1 MSRTHTHFPPSN
13 PTQPPLTHT
22 QCFDPFPTDSQRN
35 DWTCQCPLPSTGKK
49 TKGPAECAFKGEC
62 DVLANAKVCTDAGQT
77 CVDPDVATENDWM
90 CICVAPQTGHA
101 GLMEKGLCGVDEC
114 KATCP
119 TCEAG
124 VCGKAG
130 QVCHDPDV
138 SVEGNW
144 VCKCAP
150 PMIGAEG
157 AQTPAAECRG
167 KACPDYAHDDCDAEA
182 NCEWDETLH
191 CIDKRTPPPPVWTI
205 KCVLYDEAEKCAK
218 DPFCK
223 WTGTACANECGAV
236 TNSTKCAEA
245 ETCRWDAIE
254 GCIPDRTPE
263 PAGWT
268 LKCSLYGDTDQC
280 KADPHCQWN
289 AATNCTAVCGDFTEQ
304 KPCNATAECKWD
316 ESEKCVSTR
325 EPPAPRFVH
334 KCVLQGDEA
343 SCTNDPHCVWENQR
357 CKPSCWASMDEATCA
372 QNELCVW
379 GGGGEWG
386 PDKCQT
392 KRTPAPGYTL
402 ECKKNTAEDACKQD
416 PLCAWNAAKAACE
429 STKCAQTTEATCNAD
444 RYCQWNAFESTCY
457 LKCESLQGFPE
468 CNQAAHCTYDD
479 NERCV
484 AKGTPAPPGME
495 CSMTKQSECNA
506 DPQCDWSEEKGKCF
520 VMTCTGYTGEPRC
533 TEDARCLW
541 QGELGKCYWR
551 CENVKLDTTCA
562 DDARCTWS
570 ANETRCHAKQCPAFL
585 SEDRC
590 TANATDH
597 CAWEADKTCRSECA
611 AETLKT
617 SCDLREFCMWDEEE
631 KCIAK
636 KDEPPYSLCPLLP
649 DKETCDITTGCVW
662 DPVEKCLYELRRGAP
677 PVEGDDDDDCWWC
690 WLLLALLLLCC
701 SCCIAAFLFLR
712 KRQQHKDEEDDKWNT
727 HFHAQLDDEAELD
740 EVEDKED
747 EKEQSLIQS
756 EMSPHSKSTA
766 APEDDI

>member
-1 MSRTHTHFPPSN
+1 MPDGTGNVCELNGQTCDDPH
-13 PTQPPLTHT
+13 PTTA
-22 QCFDPFPTDSQRN
+22 SKS
-35 DWTCQCPLPSTGKK
+35 DWTCTCPNGVQQAITSPVPECKVGK
-49 TKGPAECAFKGEC
+49 
-62 DVLANAKVCTDAGQT
+62 
-77 CVDPDVATENDWM
+77 
-90 CICVAPQTGHA
+90 
-101 GLMEKGLCGVDEC
+101 DEC
-114 KATCP
+114 VEGPSAAVKECVHVPRYTEAGCLCECGWLAGGTL
-119 TCEAG
+119 CEAG
-124 VCGKAG
+124 C
-130 QVCHDPDV
+130 CNPDQQADGDWCYV
-138 SVEGNW
+138 D
-144 VCKCAP
+144 K
-150 PMIGAEG
+150 
-157 AQTPAAECRG
+157 T
-167 KACPDYAHDDCDAEA
+167 DAY
-182 NCEWDETLH
+182 NQNKPQCLTR
-191 CIDKRTPPPPVWTI
+191 CT
-205 KCVLYDEAEKCAK
+205 
-218 DPFCK
+218 
-223 WTGTACANECGAV
+223 NECSAV

-268 LKCSLYGDTDQC
+268 RKCPLYDDADQC
-280 KADPHCQWN
+280 KADPHCQWD

-357 CKPSCWASMDEATCA
+357 CKPSCWASMDEATCV

-402 ECKKNTAEDACKQD
+402 DCKKSMAEDACKQD
-416 PLCAWNAAKAACE
+416 PMCAWNTEKAACE
-429 STKCAQTTEATCNAD
+429 STKCVQTTEATCNAD

-468 CNQAAHCTYDD
+468 CNKAAHCMYDD

-541 QGELGKCYWR
+541 QGELSKCYWR
-551 CENVKLDTTCA
+551 CENVKLDTTCVN
-562 DDARCTWS
+562 DARCTWS
-570 ANETRCHAKQCPAFL
+570 ANETRCHVKQCPAFL

-597 CAWEADKTCRSECA
+597 CASDVPLGVRGGDAEDVVRPAGVLHVGRGGEVHRQEGRA
-611 AETLKT
+611 ALQ
-617 SCDLREFCMWDEEE
+617 
-631 KCIAK
+631 
-636 KDEPPYSLCPLLP
+636 
-649 DKETCDITTGCVW
+649 
-662 DPVEKCLYELRRGAP
+662 PVPAAARQ
-677 PVEGDDDDDCWWC
+677 GD
-690 WLLLALLLLCC
+690 
-701 SCCIAAFLFLR
+701 
-712 KRQQHKDEEDDKWNT
+712 
-727 HFHAQLDDEAELD
+727 
-740 EVEDKED
+740 V
-747 EKEQSLIQS
+747 
-756 EMSPHSKSTA
+756 
-766 APEDDI
+766 